1 MFVVYALKKGERKT
15 VYNDTWLT
23 VAEYVEGVNAT
34 DMILTLED
42 NQAGSFKITIPE
54 RNQAYNFIGRYTT
67 ELIVC
72 RVKRNTKNDSKAISE
87 EEIFRGRVIGQT
99 EDFMHNRTFTA
110 EGELNYLCDTRQPQ
124 TKYLRTMVPSLYF
137 KALLEV
143 HNSKANKD
151 RRFEFGRCEFDDW
164 SEEVK
169 DAVAQEDADNDDNKY
184 RETSYE
190 DTFSC
195 FASAFEDLENPHL
208 TITKSDGKRYI
219 NILKDSRDG
228 GTWGSTVLTNQ
239 EIRLGSNMLDYT
251 KSYDLSDICS
261 VIIPLGA
268 EIKNDE
274 KQHIGKPV
282 NLTLQYGKVLSDHD
296 GKPKSLGE
304 ITTEVEED
312 VPKISYGLDV
322 PYAEGSFNGYSSDVP
337 YAEATFGGSVNAV
350 PSASASFVDDN
361 LSDIPSVR
369 GQFVKTV
376 DESFYI
382 AGPISVT
389 KDTKYFYTG
398 RMWNGYGMYTF
409 MNNANEVVQWK
420 KSNTSE
426 NDSMATDLIEE
437 LITVPEGATKL
448 YVAGRG
454 DEIPLRLN
462 RYIDDDTQ
470 IDRYVTVKEIVDTSR
485 KKKKGTPYVKDDK
498 LLKLYGWIEKVV
510 EFPYVTTPQVLYN
523 KAIKYLKEDV
533 FENLVLEVKAIDMNN
548 FDSTITP
555 YSIGK
560 SVQVISEDADL
571 EKIFPISKME
581 INLAE
586 PENSTVTLGYQTKLT
601 VTELTASTS
610 ARITKEAKETRKS
623 TSAVVQG
630 AFDEAAD
637 LIKNGMN
644 GYVTL
649 VRDENDS
656 NIIRE
661 LVISNTPDYKTAT
674 NVWRWNNA
682 GLCHASSYD
691 ELKDTNVAITMDGQI
706 VANKITSGT
715 MYADRIRGGT
725 LTLGGVNNSYGR
737 LIIKDGSGNNVGY
750 WDNDGIE
757 STDGTRKI
765 FIKEASIDAY
775 YGANHTGYLDL
786 SASYEGGQEAVIG
799 GTHDLILEIGG
810 GGTFYFVQIN
820 GGRHDTCGTID
831 GNGWHGN
838 VEGYVSE
845 IYINGYGPYTPNRN
859 GRVDINDPIVAIGV
873 SFDDAG
879 PYYADENGIIN
890 LPMNLGNGT

>member
-1 MFVVYALKKGERKT
+1 MFSVYAVKKGERKT

-34 DMILTLED
+34 DMVLTLED

-72 RVKRNTKNDSKAISE
+72 RVKRNTNSNKEAISE

-124 TKYLRTMVPSLYF
+124 AKYLRTMTPASYF
-137 KALLEV
+137 KTLLDI

-151 RRFEFGRCEFDDW
+151 RRFEFGRCEFSEW
-164 SEEVK
+164 SEEVTA
-169 DAVAQEDADNDDNKY
+169 AVAQADADNEDVKY

-208 TITKSDGKRYI
+208 TITKNDGKRYI
-219 NILKDSRDG
+219 NVLKDSRDG

-239 EIRLGSNMLDYT
+239 EIRLGTNLLDYT

-282 NLTLQYGKVLSDHD
+282 NLTFQYGKVLSDAD
-296 GKPKSLGE
+296 GKPMTLGDGN
-304 ITTEVEED
+304 TD
-312 VPKISYGLDV
+312 
-322 PYAEGSFNGYSSDVP
+322 
-337 YAEATFGGSVNAV
+337 
-350 PSASASFVDDN
+350 
-361 LSDIPSVR
+361 
-369 GQFVKTV
+369 
-376 DESFYI
+376 FYI
-382 AGPISVT
+382 AGPITVT
-389 KDTKYFYTG
+389 QGTKYFYTG
-398 RMWNGYGMYTF
+398 RNWNHYGMYTF
-409 MNNANEVVQWK
+409 MNSSNEVVDCK
-420 KSNTSE
+420 YSEAGTSE
-426 NDSMATDLIEE
+426 GRSTDLIEE
-437 LITVPEGATKL
+437 LITVPDGATKL
-448 YVAGRG
+448 YVAGYG
-454 DEIPLRLN
+454 DAITTRLN

-485 KKKKGTPYVKDDK
+485 KKKKGTVYVKDDK

-510 EFPYVTTPQVLYN
+510 EFPNVTTPKVLYN

-533 FENLVLEVKAIDMNN
+533 FENLVLEVKALDMNN
-548 FDSTITP
+548 FDDTITP

-560 SVQVISEDADL
+560 SVQVISEDVDL

-586 PENSTVTLGYQTKLT
+586 PENSTFTLGYQTKLA
-601 VTELTASTS
+601 VTELTVSSS
-610 ARITKEAKETRKS
+610 AKISKDVKETRKS
-623 TSAVVQG
+623 TSIALQG
-630 AFDEAAD
+630 ALAEAAD
-637 LIKNGMN
+637 MIKNGMN

-649 VRDENDS
+649 VRDEQDS

-691 ELKDTNVAITMDGQI
+691 DLDDTNVAITMDGQI
-706 VANKITSGT
+706 VANKITAGT
-715 MYADRIRGGT
+715 MRANMIRGGT
-725 LTLGGVNNSYGR
+725 LTLGGENNTYGQ
-737 LIIKDGSGNNVGY
+737 LIIKNASGTNVGF
-750 WDNDGIE
+750 WNKDGIT
-757 STDGTRKI
+757 STNGTRKVT
-765 FIKEASIDAY
+765 IKEASIEAY
-775 YGANHTGYLDL
+775 YNNQKNGYLDL
-786 SASYEGGQEAVIG
+786 SASYASGQEAVIG
-799 GTHDLILEIGG
+799 GTHDLVLQIGN
-810 GGTFYFVQIN
+810 GGTFYFEQKVNGVFQPCGHIDRNGWHGDVNGYIAGIYVNGNLITPDENGYVSIDTIDPRDDIVFGGNVWIN
-820 GGRHDTCGTID
+820 GDLGVSGTID
-831 GNGWHGN
+831 GTLSNG
-838 VEGYVSE
+838 
-845 IYINGYGPYTPNRN
+845 
-859 GRVDINDPIVAIGV
+859 
-873 SFDDAG
+873 
-879 PYYADENGIIN
+879 
-890 LPMNLGNGT
+890 